1 MIQLNDILNFPD
13 PKNVRLRFNLNF
25 GTTRPAIDYFT
36 DNTSVSLQHML
47 DGQYWNYEKKGNFSV
62 GNISLGFVPIPS
74 RPDCWLLF
82 HVGEVTQDLKVRNG
96 VGYSYRDLDQYAKFI
111 GRVVVR
117 FHNPNQNLIRRGDT
131 TLPLCQVEEIL
142 PQVYN
147 NDIFPGYANVNISWR
162 SLSIAI
168 KKPNWRTALANQKGV
183 YLLVDDKTGKK
194 YVGSAYGADMLLGRW
209 ESYINTCHGGNK
221 LLKKLKDDYIK
232 DNFYFSI
239 LETFNYDADDK
250 TIIEREKYWK
260 EILKTRKF
268 GYNDN

>member
-1 MIQLNDILNFPD
+1 MIQLNDILNFQN

-36 DNTSVSLQHML
+36 DNTSASLQKML
-47 DGQYWNYEKKGNFSV
+47 DGQYWNYGKKRNFSV
-62 GNISLGFVPIPS
+62 GYISLGFVPIPS

-82 HVGEVTQDLKVRNG
+82 HVGEVTKDLNVRNG

-117 FHNPNQNLIRRGDT
+117 FHNSSQNLIRRGDT

-168 KKPNWRTALANQKGV
+168 KKPNWSTALANQKGV
-183 YLLVDDKTGKK
+183 YLLVDAKTGKK
-194 YVGSAYGADMLLGRW
+194 YVGSAYGTDMLLGRW

-221 LLKKLKDDYIK
+221 LMKKLKQDYIK

-239 LETFNYDADDK
+239 LDTFNYNTDDK
-250 TIIEREKYWK
+250 TIIDRENYWK
-260 EILKTRKF
+260 ELFKNERLWIQR
-268 GYNDN
+268 